1 MRALEPA
8 RLSLL
13 KLVGSV
19 LLTGTAVVVGFN
31 QAERLLFGDVL
42 SDAHSHF
49 YSLRGTVMGLACA
62 AVAALHLQKQ
72 RRALAKADNV
82 FRELIEASP
91 GAVIGA
97 DAGGR
102 INYANPAAHTL
113 FRREDLTGKP
123 LTILMPPEYRAAHLA
138 GWIRFLRYRK
148 SNLAGR
154 EILGLEG
161 ERGDG
166 TTFPL
171 ALTITDLGSRPPQL
185 FASLRSLE
193 PEIGRIEAAMQDV
206 LRETDG

>member
-1 MRALEPA
+1 MF
-8 RLSLL
+8 
-13 KLVGSV
+13 
-19 LLTGTAVVVGFN
+19 GFFEL
-31 QAERLLFGDVL
+31 ERLWFGNAL
-42 SDAHSHF
+42 PEQLRWF
-49 YSLRGTVMGLACA
+49 YTARGFILGGCCTLTAWTIIR
-62 AVAALHLQKQ
+62 KQ
-72 RRALAKADNV
+72 REQLRKADAV

-148 SNLAGR
+148 SKLAGR

-161 ERGDG
+161 ERGTG
-166 TTFPL
+166 P
-171 ALTITDLGSRPPQL
+171 
-185 FASLRSLE
+185 RS
-193 PEIGRIEAAMQDV
+193 PWR
-206 LRETDG
+206 

>member
-8 RLSLL
+8 RLSFF
-13 KLVGSV
+13 KLAGAI
-19 LLTGTAVVVGFN
+19 LLTGGAVVVGFWEL
-31 QAERLLFGDVL
+31 ERALFGNVL
-42 SDAHSHF
+42 TDAHSHF
-49 YSLRGTVMGLACA
+49 YSLRGMVM
-62 AVAALHLQKQ
+62 ALSILGVSWVHVQ
-72 RRALAKADNV
+72 RNRTALRKADAV

-148 SNLAGR
+148 SHLAGR
-154 EILGLEG
+154 ESLGLEG